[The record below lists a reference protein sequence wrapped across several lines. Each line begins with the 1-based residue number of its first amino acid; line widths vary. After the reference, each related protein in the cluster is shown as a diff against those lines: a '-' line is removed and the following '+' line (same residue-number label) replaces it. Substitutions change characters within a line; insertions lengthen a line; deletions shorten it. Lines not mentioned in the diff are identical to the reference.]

1 MGQRPQQGVRSV
13 EIGLSLVR
21 QLAAAGRDLSLKE
34 IARATDLA
42 PAKAH
47 RYLVSLGRA
56 RLVARVGESGSYGL
70 GPLAVN
76 LGLSALG
83 RMDGQRL
90 AWDELATLCRATGQ
104 TVVQAIWG
112 EAAAV
117 VARVEQPARAITVNV
132 RTGTVLPVL
141 SAASGR
147 VFAAFLPTDVVA
159 AIVDREFVEGDAP
172 THMGRRLDQ
181 RSYQA
186 LLADIRARG
195 FARSEGDMHD
205 GIGAVSAPVF
215 DHTGQIAM
223 VFAVVGT
230 LGTLDLDPKGTNV
243 RALREACSGLSER
256 LGFRTPAA
264 TDERRQKRKLGG
276 EK

>member
-13 EIGLSLVR
+13 EIGLALVQ
-21 QLAAAGRDLSLKE
+21 QLAAAGRDLSLKDL
-34 IARATDLA
+34 ARAANLA

-56 RLVARVGESGSYGL
+56 RLVARGGEAGSYGL

-90 AWDELATLCRATGQ
+90 AWEQLAALRDATGQ

-112 EAAAV
+112 DGAAV
-117 VARVEQPARAITVNV
+117 VARVEQPARAITVTV
-132 RTGTVLPVL
+132 RTGAALPVL

-147 VFAAFLPTDVVA
+147 VFAAFLPPEIVA
-159 AIVDREFVEGDAP
+159 PIVEREFAAAVAP
-172 THMGRRLDQ
+172 THMGRRLDR

-186 LLADIRARG
+186 LLSDIRARG
-195 FARSEGDMHD
+195 LARSEGDMHD
-205 GIGAVSAPVF
+205 GIGAISAPVF
-215 DHTGQIAM
+215 DHGGQIAM

-230 LGTLDLDPKGTNV
+230 LGTFDLDPKGKNV
-243 RALREACSGLSER
+243 RALRDACSGLSER

-264 TDERRQKRKLGG
+264 NDGRRHKRKLGG